1 MTDILLKTC
10 LIATILHTQQNY
22 IKKKDSTV
30 LLLFKSMLVFNS
42 DLIGGVKKE
51 AVGTSDRITISPIE
65 DTEG

>member
-10 LIATILHTQQNY
+10 LIATLRHTQQNY
-22 IKKKDSTV
+22 KKKKKDSTV
-30 LLLFKSMLVFNS
+30 LLFKSMLVFKS

-51 AVGTSDRITISPIE
+51 AVGTSDRITISAIE

>member
-1 MTDILLKTC
+1 MADILLKTC
-10 LIATILHTQQNY
+10 LIATILHTQQN
-22 IKKKDSTV
+22 KKKTTV

>member
-22 IKKKDSTV
+22 KKKDSTV